1 MKQIKY
7 GMVSALVCLL
17 LVGCGDRQSGTGT
30 ADGYVQYYVNTEG
43 TKLLQDTFTTEAAE
57 SLTP

>member
-43 TKLLQDTFTTEAAE
+43 TKLLQDAFTTEA
-57 SLTP
+57 T